1 MIGVMGLSSTCVIAS
16 AALLGLLV
24 GDPAPARTSDEGGT
38 PVTFPVE
45 PELFIDEFVAAE
57 GITFN
62 AEGDLF
68 IAANRAVWK
77 ASPDGAVEK
86 ITDLYTN
93 LGMAGI
99 GERDVLVADFGP
111 TNVFRDGPNSDGIVW
126 RVTPEGD
133 KRAVVTGIADP
144 NAILVRDDGSLL
156 ISDDGTDKIYLA
168 EPDGA
173 VSVWTRAI
181 PYPNGMALSPDGTV
195 LYVAQIFRRL
205 SVPHT
210 IFDDRVWALPLAAG
224 RPAGPPRLAVE
235 TGGSGLDGLAMDE
248 HGRVYIADNQVG
260 KLWRF
265 DPRTDELVLVAAGM
279 PNIASLVFGEG
290 DFDRE
295 AIYATCTFR
304 GGGKIWKVPVGA
316 RGAPLVR
323 RVGR

>member
-1 MIGVMGLSSTCVIAS
+1 MSSLSPNY
-16 AALLGLLV
+16 AALL
-24 GDPAPARTSDEGGT
+24 PALAVLAAAPQVRSEEPAKL
-38 PVTFPVE
+38 TFPVE
-45 PELFIDEFVAAE
+45 PKVFIDEFVAAE

-62 AEGDLF
+62 GEGDLY
-68 IAANRAVWK
+68 IAANRAVWRATPRGSVQK
-77 ASPDGAVEK
+77 V
-86 ITDLYTN
+86 TDLYTN

-144 NAILVRDDGSLL
+144 NFILVREDGSYL

-181 PYPNGMALSPDGTV
+181 PFPNGMALSPDGST

-205 SVPHT
+205 KPDTLFADSL
-210 IFDDRVWALPLAAG
+210 WELPVADG
-224 RPAGPPRLAVE
+224 RP
-235 TGGSGLDGLAMDE
+235 TGSPVVAASTLGSGLDGLAMDE
-248 HGRVYIADNQVG
+248 QGRVYVADNQVG

-265 DPRTDELVLVAAGM
+265 DPRDRELVLVASGM
-279 PNIASLVFGEG
+279 SNIASLVFGEG
-290 DFDRE
+290 EFDRE
-295 AIYATCTFR
+295 AIYATSTFR
-304 GGGKIWKVPVGA
+304 GGGTIWKVPVGV
-316 RGAPLVR
+316 RGAPLHR
-323 RVGR
+323 

>member
-1 MIGVMGLSSTCVIAS
+1 MSHRSSI
-16 AALLGLLV
+16 AALLVALSTLV
-24 GDPAPARTSDEGGT
+24 AALAGPPAPARGGEEGA
-38 PVTFPVE
+38 PVELPVE
-45 PELFIDEFVAAE
+45 PQLFIDAFDAAE

-62 AEGDLF
+62 AEGDLY
-68 IAANRAVWK
+68 IAANRALWRATPRGGVQK
-77 ASPDGAVEK
+77 VTG
-86 ITDLYTN
+86 LYTN

-126 RVTPEGD
+126 RVSPEGD

-144 NAILVRDDGSLL
+144 NFILVREDGSFLV
-156 ISDDGTDKIYLA
+156 SDDGTDKIYLA

-173 VSVWTRAI
+173 VSIWTQSI
-181 PYPNGMALSPDGTV
+181 PYPNGMALSSDGST
-195 LYVAQIFRRL
+195 LYVAQIFLQL
-205 SVPHT
+205 SPPDSLFT
-210 IFDDRVWALPLAAG
+210 DKLWELPVADG
-224 RPAGPPRLAVE
+224 RPAGPPVVAAA

-265 DPRTDELVLVAAGM
+265 DPRDGELVLVASGM
-279 PNIASLVFGEG
+279 SNIASLVFGEG

-295 AIYATCTFR
+295 AIYATSTFD

-316 RGAPLVR
+316 RGAPLHR
-323 RVGR
+323 